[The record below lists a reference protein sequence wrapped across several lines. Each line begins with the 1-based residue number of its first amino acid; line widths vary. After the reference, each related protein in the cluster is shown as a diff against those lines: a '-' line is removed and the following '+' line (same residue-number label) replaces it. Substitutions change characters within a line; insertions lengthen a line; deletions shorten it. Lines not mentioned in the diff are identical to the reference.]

1 MKNLSWPLAL
11 MVTVAM
17 LVIGAVA
24 ILQRDVAAVSSAILT
39 ILVALGLAELREIK
53 SSTNGSND
61 RLMQQNKA
69 LMEELSEYRR
79 SASRFTDR
87 ALDSQPMV
95 PSSSVPS
102 STTTSTTTTSTTT
115 PV

>member
-79 SASRFTDR
+79 SASRITDR
-87 ALDSQPMV
+87 ALDSQPLI
-95 PSSSVPS
+95 PGSTSPPG
-102 STTTSTTTTSTTT
+102 TTTSITTTSTTT
-115 PV
+115 PI